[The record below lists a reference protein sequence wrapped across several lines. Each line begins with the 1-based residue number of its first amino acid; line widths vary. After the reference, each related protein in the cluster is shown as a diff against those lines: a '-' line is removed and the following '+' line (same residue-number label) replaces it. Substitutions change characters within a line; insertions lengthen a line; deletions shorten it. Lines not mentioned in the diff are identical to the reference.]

1 MISNDTTSAVSK
13 FNKCK
18 TCQQKTIN
26 SLIIEKYVL
35 VSSYFCTN
43 VSHLLDFDMDDM
55 VSFDK
60 NYFFQIVSP
69 IFLVLVFVTVWFHK
83 VSPVLSESFTVPPY
97 LLCNRNGRGQL
108 GVSPIKFFSCY
119 VAFFFNHFTATGSLS
134 LHSSLF
140 TTSFYLSSTG

>member
-26 SLIIEKYVL
+26 SLIIEKYGL
-35 VSSYFCTN
+35 VSSYFYTN

-69 IFLVLVFVTVWFHK
+69 IFLVLVFVTV
-83 VSPVLSESFTVPPY
+83 
-97 LLCNRNGRGQL
+97 
-108 GVSPIKFFSCY
+108 
-119 VAFFFNHFTATGSLS
+119 
-134 LHSSLF
+134 
-140 TTSFYLSSTG
+140 